1 MWYLMIKYIHIAQI
15 KNKDQQIHSKVALL
29 SMCLNLIIEIFNLN
43 KKPREIDSLM
53 ETHYSQEQ
61 LDSLIKIQIYLEQK
75 EMHMNLFKNLLR
87 SKKALD

>member
-1 MWYLMIKYIHIAQI
+1 MWYLMIKYIHIVQI

-29 SMCLNLIIEIFNLN
+29 SMSLNLIIEIFNLN
-43 KKPREIDSLM
+43 KKLREIDSLM
-53 ETHYSQEQ
+53 EIHYSQEQ

>member
-1 MWYLMIKYIHIAQI
+1 MWYLMIKYIHIVQI

-43 KKPREIDSLM
+43 KKLREIDSLM

>member
-1 MWYLMIKYIHIAQI
+1 MWYLMIKYIHIVQI

-29 SMCLNLIIEIFNLN
+29 SMSLNLIIEIFNLN

>member
-1 MWYLMIKYIHIAQI
+1 MGTI
-15 KNKDQQIHSKVALL
+15 NSKVALL
-29 SMCLNLIIEIFNLN
+29 SMSLNLIIEIFNLN